1 MGSAEEHDLR
11 RRLDGVTS
19 ELLGTYE
26 EIEVLTTIAEIA
38 ASNAD
43 VAAVGQRILDEA
55 SALMEADV
63 AFIIYSDAEL
73 KGEEPTPAGITG
85 AERDAL
91 GSVLARWLSD
101 QPKPVVMAPFL
112 EGAGIPHAPDA
123 LLAVPLRSE
132 GLTLGAICLG
142 KRGEGA
148 TFTAGDQKILSVLGS
163 SAASALL
170 QRKNLDL
177 VRLTRGL
184 EERNQLLKGILSIS
198 REIAS
203 TLDLDRLLHALSNLP
218 TRALGFDRCAV
229 ALDDGG
235 RRRLRAVSGM
245 GKVDRADAEM
255 KSLENLLEWA
265 AVRAARVIVQEE
277 TAVPGAAEGAVT
289 AEPPEAA
296 AQAAAHMK
304 LAGAR
309 SILIIP
315 LSDDQGLLGVISFE
329 SGTAGFVDE
338 RHLEGAAILA
348 NQATVALRNAQLYAE
363 VPLIGFL
370 KPIRA
375 GLARAGSLPKRRLAG
390 WSLLGLAILAILVF
404 GRWHLRIPGIVTVL
418 PSRVVL
424 VSAHVRGVIRE
435 IGPYHEGD
443 RVPKGAILA
452 RIEANDLT
460 LKLNEASA
468 REESAL
474 RNMTRL
480 EAQGRA
486 AELSLARVELER
498 WRNERRF
505 LSQRIDEASL
515 RAPIDGVLL
524 TPRME
529 ERIGELLE
537 IGGVLCTLA
546 QTDQLRVEI
555 AVAEPNAD
563 ILVRHEKDDGGTVME
578 AALKFNAFPA
588 YDYTARIRR
597 VRSSAEMVEGA
608 RSLVAEGEIV
618 NVAGGGDTLKPG
630 MTGYAR
636 IDAGSRRLIAIV
648 LRKPYRFIR
657 SLIWL

>member
-1 MGSAEEHDLR
+1 MGSAEEIDLR
-11 RRLDGVTS
+11 RRLDSVTS

-26 EIEVLTTIAEIA
+26 EIEVLTTVAEIA

-55 SALMEADV
+55 SALLQADV
-63 AFIIYSDAEL
+63 AFIIYSDPEL
-73 KGEEPTPAGITG
+73 KGEEPAPAGITG
-85 AERDAL
+85 QERDAL
-91 GSVLARWLSD
+91 GAVLARWLAD
-101 QPKPVVMAPFL
+101 QPRPVVMAPFL

-123 LLAVPLRSE
+123 LLAIPLRSE

-142 KRGEGA
+142 KRGEGV
-148 TFTAGDQKILSVLGS
+148 TFTASDQKILSVLGS

-203 TLDLDRLLHALSNLP
+203 TLDLDRLLHALANLP

-235 RRRLRAVSGM
+235 RRRLRAVSGI
-245 GKVDRADAEM
+245 GKVDRGDAEM
-255 KSLENLLEWA
+255 KSLESLLDWA
-265 AVRAARVIVQEE
+265 AVRGARVIVREE
-277 TAVPGAAEGAVT
+277 TGGSGAAEGALT

-296 AQAAAHMK
+296 AQAASHMK

-309 SILIIP
+309 SLLVIP
-315 LSDDQGLLGVISFE
+315 LTDDQGLLGVISFE

-370 KPIRA
+370 KPLRA
-375 GLARAGSLPKRRLAG
+375 GLARAGSLPRRRLAG
-390 WSLLGLAILAILVF
+390 WSALGLVILAILVF
-404 GRWHLRIPGIVTVL
+404 GQWNLKVPGIVTVL

-424 VSAHVRGVIRE
+424 VSARVRGVIRD

-443 RVPKGAILA
+443 RVPKGAVLA

-460 LKLNEASA
+460 LRLNEASA

-474 RNMTRL
+474 RSMTRL
-480 EAQGRA
+480 KAQGRA
-486 AELSLARVELER
+486 ADLSLARVELER
-498 WRNERRF
+498 WRNERVF
-505 LSQRIDEASL
+505 LAQRIDEASL

-529 ERIGELLE
+529 ERVGELLE

-546 QTDQLRVEI
+546 QTDHLRVEI
-555 AVAEPNAD
+555 AVAEQNAD
-563 ILVRHEKDDGGTVME
+563 ILVRHDKEARDAAME

-588 YDYTARIRR
+588 ADYTARISK
-597 VRSSAEMVEGA
+597 VRSAAEMVEGE

-618 NVAGGGDTLKPG
+618 DDAPDHNGLKPG

-636 IDAGSRRLIAIV
+636 INAGPRRLIAIL
-648 LRKPYRFIR
+648 LRRPYRFIR

>member
-1 MGSAEEHDLR
+1 MGSADEFDLR
-11 RRLDGVTS
+11 RRLDGVTA

-26 EIEVLTTIAEIA
+26 EIEVLTTVAEIA

-63 AFIIYSDAEL
+63 AFIIYSDPEL
-73 KGEEPTPAGITG
+73 KGEEPVASGITA

-91 GSVLARWLSD
+91 GAVLARWLSD
-101 QPKPVVMAPFL
+101 QPKPIVMAPFL

-123 LLAVPLRSE
+123 LLAIPLRSE

-184 EERNQLLKGILSIS
+184 EERNQLLKGILAIS

-255 KSLENLLEWA
+255 KSLESLMEWT
-265 AVRAARVIVQEE
+265 AVRGERVIVQEE
-277 TAVPGAAEGAVT
+277 PAGTGAGEGTVT

-296 AQAAAHMK
+296 AQTAAHRE

-309 SILIIP
+309 SLLMMP

-370 KPIRA
+370 KPLRA
-375 GLARAGSLPKRRLAG
+375 GLARAGTLPRRRLAG
-390 WSLLGLAILAILVF
+390 WSILAMLLLAVLVF
-404 GRWHLRIPGIVTVL
+404 GRWHLKIPGIVTVL

-424 VSAHVRGVIRE
+424 VSAHVRGVIRD

-443 RVPKGAILA
+443 RVPKGAVLA

-460 LKLNEASA
+460 LRLNEAAA

-480 EAQGRA
+480 QAQGRA
-486 AELSLARVELER
+486 SDLSLARVELER
-498 WRNERRF
+498 WRNERQF
-505 LSQRIDEASL
+505 LAQRIDEASL

-529 ERIGELLE
+529 ERLGELLDV
-537 IGGVLCTLA
+537 GGVLCTLA
-546 QTDQLRVEI
+546 ETDSLRVEI

-563 ILVRHEKDDGGTVME
+563 VLVRRGGDGDGPME

-588 YDYTARIRR
+588 DDYRARIRK
-597 VRSSAEMVEGA
+597 VRSAAEMVEGA

-618 NVAGGGDTLKPG
+618 GAAAGRADSLKPG

-636 IDAGSRRLIAIV
+636 IDAGSRRLIAIM
-648 LRKPYRFIR
+648 LRKPYRFLR